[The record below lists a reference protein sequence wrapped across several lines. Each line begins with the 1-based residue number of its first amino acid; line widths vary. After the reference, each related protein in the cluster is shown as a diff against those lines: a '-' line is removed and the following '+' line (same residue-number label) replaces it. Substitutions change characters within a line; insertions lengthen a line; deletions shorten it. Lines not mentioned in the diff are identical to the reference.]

1 LKLTIET
8 DSMQYILVR
17 YFPFWNII
25 DERLDKQLHKPLH
38 VTYYLL
44 NSQMRYCLG
53 FKAYLEVK
61 QGLMESL
68 TRMVKDK
75 DEQTLIDIQIDVS

>member
-1 LKLTIET
+1 
-8 DSMQYILVR
+8 
-17 YFPFWNII
+17 
-25 DERLDKQLHKPLH
+25 
-38 VTYYLL
+38 
-44 NSQMRYCLG
+44 MRYCLG